1 MVPTLKCAEKRH
13 DLRIVY
19 AQEVEDETEENRKTW
34 LIILESTDN
43 PVHKCKLIRYTCY
56 SGSPFTWKNSLTLK
70 WKSCNRIPTSVE
82 SLAADTKP
90 LQLETHA
97 SNISPSVGSLPRCSL
112 YEMISNSFFEAFAKW
127 LMLTGLLACSI
138 TLKVFLANAANS
150 AGC

>member
-1 MVPTLKCAEKRH
+1 MHRKSRMKLKRTGRH
-13 DLRIVY
+13 AHCTVI
-19 AQEVEDETEENRKTW
+19 Q
-34 LIILESTDN
+34 STDN
-43 PVHKCKLIRYTCY
+43 SIHKYKLIRTTCY
-56 SGSPFTWKNSLTLK
+56 SGSPFTCKNSLTLK

-82 SLAADTKP
+82 LAADTKP

-112 YEMISNSFFEAFAKW
+112 YEILSNSFFEAFAQW

-138 TLKVFLANAANS
+138 TLKDFLANAANS